1 MLMAACSE
9 RDVCILEQPGSR
21 ECLLL
26 AVKRVPEL
34 GLDLEGIVR
43 VVASSERVKER
54 GGALTSESAETVVS
68 CVGEA
73 LHDGRLATEDG
84 GDGGGHAAATAAA
97 AARDGAEEV
106 EEGGNDGDD
115 VGEAT
120 CVLGPP
126 RASSG
131 CGGRR
136 RRRVGG
142 SVRSGGRR
150 VGGGVRGCRR
160 NVRCG
165 HNRAHTG
172 WWRVTAIGRRVRLLL
187 PERILASCHCSDEN
201 QSEQQRESQGGRHR
215 SSRSLE
221 AQPAVRGREA
231 S

>member
-9 RDVCILEQPGSR
+9 RDVRILEQFGSS

-106 EEGGNDGDD
+106 EDGGQDGD
-115 VGEAT
+115 
-120 CVLGPP
+120 
-126 RASSG
+126 
-131 CGGRR
+131 
-136 RRRVGG
+136 
-142 SVRSGGRR
+142 
-150 VGGGVRGCRR
+150 
-160 NVRCG
+160 
-165 HNRAHTG
+165 
-172 WWRVTAIGRRVRLLL
+172 
-187 PERILASCHCSDEN
+187 
-201 QSEQQRESQGGRHR
+201 
-215 SSRSLE
+215 
-221 AQPAVRGREA
+221 
-231 S
+231 